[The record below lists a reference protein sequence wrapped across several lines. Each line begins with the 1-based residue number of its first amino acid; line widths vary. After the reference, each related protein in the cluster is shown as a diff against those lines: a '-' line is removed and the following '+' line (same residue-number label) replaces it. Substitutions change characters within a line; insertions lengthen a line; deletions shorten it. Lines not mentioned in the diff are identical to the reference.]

1 MWREVSG
8 GGSVLRVWAS
18 PMMAGRFLGVIVLTT
33 QPQGT
38 SSPVPS
44 PFTDPDADQR
54 PAASRVAGTGART
67 GAPGPGGRGTT
78 TIVDTVIAKLAGIA
92 IADIPGVYALGGG
105 AARALGSI
113 RGAVGQKD
121 LTQGVSVEV
130 GQTQVAV
137 DLTIVAEYPHPLQ
150 DVAEAARDA
159 VYRAVEDLAGME
171 VTEVNVTITDI
182 HIPSEDEDLGEGSAP
197 TTREG
202 RVS

>member
-1 MWREVSG
+1 M
-8 GGSVLRVWAS
+8 
-18 PMMAGRFLGVIVLTT
+18 TT

-38 SSPVPS
+38 PSRIPS
-44 PFTDPDADQR
+44 PFNDPDTDQR
-54 PAASRVAGTGART
+54 PASRAYGGSAGAAADRS
-67 GAPGPGGRGTT
+67 GRGTT
-78 TIVDTVIAKLAGIA
+78 TIVDSVIAKLAGIA

-105 AARALGSI
+105 AARAMGSI
-113 RGAVGQKD
+113 REAVGQKD

-130 GQTQVAV
+130 GQTEVAV

-150 DVAEAARDA
+150 DVAEACRDA

-182 HIPSEDEDLGEGSAP
+182 HIHTEEEDRGEEAVP
-197 TTREG
+197 VPREG